1 MNTFTVIRTGNLT
14 PLNRPNSIDI
24 SLKVGDV
31 LKAEVID
38 ASKSGMVNLHIGST
52 INGSSNMI
60 KARSY
65 VPMTKGDKIF
75 LEVLSS
81 GRNIRL
87 KLIVP
92 SEEGLMAS
100 KAALTKAQKIL
111 SEISVSRLTRA
122 DIKMIREFFN
132 KIPDSLKTYL
142 PDIKMFN
149 RFMPGIEQL
158 TGRLLKEAVE
168 NSGVF
173 FETRLLLS
181 LKKLTQNQLDS
192 KDSEVKDSEV
202 KKDDNITSRDLK
214 SVLSKI
220 VDSHVKTDQKGLML
234 RLGELLKDEAFIDSF
249 KFSDSNLR
257 DMQETVNRFTENIE
271 YYQLKSQDHGILY
284 TFLPVL
290 WQNLSDGELVFKKN
304 SNKKSF
310 TCNINLD
317 LTSSGRLSISVTLFE
332 NEFFVNFCTEK
343 LETKS
348 FINSKKDILKK
359 IFTDS
364 GLKLKT
370 ISIYQKDDIV
380 FGAPNYQEVSVRA

>member
-1 MNTFTVIRTGNLT
+1 MNTFTVIRAGNLT
-14 PLNRPNSIDI
+14 PLKIPNSIDI
-24 SLKVGDV
+24 SFKVGDV

-38 ASKSGMVNLHIGST
+38 VLKSGMVSLRIGFT

-81 GRNIRL
+81 GKNIRL
-87 KLIVP
+87 KLIEP
-92 SEEGLMAS
+92 SKEDLMAS
-100 KAALTKAQKIL
+100 KTALTKAQKMHY
-111 SEISVSRLTRA
+111 ESVSRLNRT

-132 KIPDSLKTYL
+132 KIPDSLRTYL

-149 RFMPGIEQL
+149 RLMPRIEQL
-158 TGRLLKEAVE
+158 TGRLLREAVE

-181 LKKLTQNQLDS
+181 LKKLEQNQLGS
-192 KDSEVKDSEV
+192 KDSEV
-202 KKDDNITSRDLK
+202 KKDDNIASRDLK
-214 SVLSKI
+214 SVFSKI
-220 VDSHVKTDQKGLML
+220 VDSHVKTDQKGLIL
-234 RLGELLKDEAFIDSF
+234 KLGELLKDEAFIDSF
-249 KFSDSNLR
+249 KFSDNNLR
-257 DMQETVNRFTENIE
+257 DLQETVNRFTEYIE
-271 YYQLKSQDHGILY
+271 YYQLKSENHGILY
-284 TFLPVL
+284 TSLPVL
-290 WQNLSDGELVFKKN
+290 WQDLSDGELVFKKN

-332 NEFFVNFCTEK
+332 NEFFVNFYTEK

-348 FINSKKDILKK
+348 FITSKKYLLKK

-380 FGAPNYQEVSVRA
+380 FGTPNYQEVSVRA